1 MGILIL
7 RKANI
12 GWINLNIN
20 QIIVENS
27 NEC

>member
-7 RKANI
+7 RKVNI
-12 GWINLNIN
+12 GLINLNIN